1 MDLIYK
7 EGKENS
13 DIKSVFEN
21 GDLKDTKTIKQSCCL
36 PCLIL
41 FYFFV
46 LCVPSRF
53 GGKSK
58 RKLKP

>member
-13 DIKSVFEN
+13 DIKSVFKN

-36 PCLIL
+36 PCLFL
-41 FYFFV
+41 FYFLV

-53 GGKSK
+53 GGKS
-58 RKLKP
+58 